1 MILGIGTDL
10 IINSRVQKLYKK
22 YGDRFLNKILSA
34 NEKAEFS
41 NLKNSQK
48 INFLC
53 SSFAAKEALVK
64 AFGVGFRGVY
74 PSDISMKK
82 NELGKPELINHKLEN
97 IKHHLSITNTDSYTL
112 SFVVLEK

>member
-10 IINSRVQKLYKK
+10 VNNKKIKKIYQK

-34 NEKAEFS
+34 NEKIDFF

-48 INFLC
+48 LKFLC

-64 AFGVGFRGVY
+64 ALGTGFRGIY
-74 PSDISMKK
+74 PPDITMKK
-82 NELGKPELINHKLEN
+82 NELGKPKLTNHKLEN

-112 SFVVLEK
+112 SFIVLEK

>member
-48 INFLC
+48 SLC
-53 SSFAAKEALVK
+53 EYVK
-64 AFGVGFRGVY
+64 
-74 PSDISMKK
+74 K
-82 NELGKPELINHKLEN
+82 LIGQQ
-97 IKHHLSITNTDSYTL
+97 
-112 SFVVLEK
+112 

>member
-10 IINSRVQKLYKK
+10 VNNKKIKKIYQK

-48 INFLC
+48 LNFLC

-64 AFGVGFRGVY
+64 AFGIGFRGVY